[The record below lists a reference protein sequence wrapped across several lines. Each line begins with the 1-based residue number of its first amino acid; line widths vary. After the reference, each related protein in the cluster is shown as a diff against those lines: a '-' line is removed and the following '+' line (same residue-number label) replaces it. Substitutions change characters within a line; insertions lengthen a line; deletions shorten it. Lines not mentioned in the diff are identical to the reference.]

1 MDPLVHGC
9 VQTGARLPGWALG
22 LSLATHVALLAGPG
36 WQPPG
41 ALADPPPLRVRLEM
55 PAVVDAAPAIPAAA
69 PAAEPPPPPRA
80 APTPPARLA
89 ARSPAPKAA
98 RSITR
103 QPPPAPVEPLDAAPA
118 PLAVP
123 APIPTPSRPAPV
135 LAEASPAVVPA
146 AREAVAAPP
155 DPAALARYARQL
167 GDLLAGRQQYPRL
180 AALRGWEGA
189 VTLRLRL
196 TREGGVRGVELL
208 HSSGFDVLDQH
219 ALQFVQATVFPP
231 LPADF
236 RVAELSI
243 DIPVV
248 YSLKRS

>member
-1 MDPLVHGC
+1 MDPLAHGC

-41 ALADPPPLRVRLEM
+41 MPADPPPLRVRLEM
-55 PAVVDAAPAIPAAA
+55 PAAAA
-69 PAAEPPPPPRA
+69 VPPAMPAVEPLPPPVAVP
-80 APTPPARLA
+80 APSPPPARLA
-89 ARSPAPKAA
+89 ARTPAPKAA
-98 RSITR
+98 RSVTR
-103 QPPPAPVEPLDAAPA
+103 QPPPAPLEPLATAPA

-123 APIPTPSRPAPV
+123 APIPTPARPAPV
-135 LAEASPAVVPA
+135 LAEAPPVAAPAV
-146 AREAVAAPP
+146 REAVAAPP

-208 HSSGFDVLDQH
+208 QSSGFDVLDQH

>member
-1 MDPLVHGC
+1 MDPLAHGC

-22 LSLATHVALLAGPG
+22 LSLVTHVALLAGPG

-41 ALADPPPLRVRLEM
+41 MPADPPPLRVRLEM
-55 PAVVDAAPAIPAAA
+55 PAAAVPPAMPAIEPS
-69 PAAEPPPPPRA
+69 PPPVAVP
-80 APTPPARLA
+80 APSTPPPARLA
-89 ARSPAPKAA
+89 ARTPAPKAA
-98 RSITR
+98 RSVTR
-103 QPPPAPVEPLDAAPA
+103 QPPPAPLEPLATAPA

-123 APIPTPSRPAPV
+123 APIPTPARPAPV
-135 LAEASPAVVPA
+135 LAEAPPVAPPAV
-146 AREAVAAPP
+146 RETVAAPP

-208 HSSGFDVLDQH
+208 RSSGFEVLDQH
-219 ALQFVQATVFPP
+219 ALQFVQGTVFPP